1 LSFILD
7 EKEQDIF
14 QHLSSDLRIILNSN
28 GLIDEWNE
36 RASTFLSLL
45 GEERSFFHSFPSSY
59 RQEVYTYLKGILDAN
74 GENIKKILFHRIN
87 GRYYEVVYNGKLS
100 NNRIYLS
107 GQIIENKNTSSVL
120 PLHYG
125 TIEQSLKVNE
135 FMTNSLDIAILV
147 LSKGGKIEYINNR
160 CITLLELEVEENY
173 INEEFRSLA
182 TPVSL
187 KDKLNEIYNE
197 VLENKS
203 FKERICYDDEM
214 LYQIQGL
221 LFERTEKVFFIIH
234 DRSYQQKFE
243 NLLIYKQQMESV
255 SQISAGMAHEL
266 RNPLSVIKGFIQL
279 SQITNNWSKYY
290 DTIMAEINRMNSIIE
305 DFLSVSRKKVKKQA
319 ILPQKIFQSLV
330 YIFQSECL
338 LHNIDFDFEIEEVED
353 PVFVNEAMIKQVML
367 NFLRNAIEA
376 YPAEQKNKLFVLRAK
391 KTDSF
396 YEITVVDNGKGM
408 AEDVLE
414 LVGKP
419 FFTTKEKGNGLG
431 IPLCKKIIE
440 DHDGELFIDS
450 QIGEGST
457 FCYRLPLHTEKPES

>member
-1 LSFILD
+1 MSFIID

-14 QHLSSDLRIILNSN
+14 QHLSADLRIIINPN
-28 GLIDEWNE
+28 GFIEEWNE
-36 RASTFLSLL
+36 RASTFLSSL
-45 GEERSFFHSFPSSY
+45 EEDRSFFLGFPSSY
-59 RQEVYTYLKGILDAN
+59 RHEVYIYLQEITEAEGKPV
-74 GENIKKILFHRIN
+74 KRILFHRIN
-87 GRYYEVVYNGKLS
+87 GSFYEVAYTGVLS
-100 NNRIYLS
+100 GERIYLS
-107 GQIIENKNTSSVL
+107 GHVIENKDATTVL

-135 FMTNSLDIAILV
+135 FMTHSLDIAILV
-147 LSKGGKIEYINNR
+147 LSKGGKIEYINKR
-160 CITLLELEVEENY
+160 CLTLLELDVEEDY
-173 INEEFRSLA
+173 INLEFDEIL
-182 TPVSL
+182 TPVFL
-187 KDKLNEIYNE
+187 KDKLFEIYEE
-197 VLENKS
+197 VLANKK

-214 LYQIQGL
+214 LFQIQGI
-221 LFERTEKVFFIIH
+221 LFERSQKVFFIIH

-305 DFLSVSRKKVKKQA
+305 DFLSVSRKKVKKQL
-319 ILPQKIFQSLV
+319 IPPQNIFQSLV

-338 LHNIDFDFEIEEVED
+338 LHNIDFDVEIDEVDEH
-353 PVFVNEAMIKQVML
+353 VLVNEAMIKQVML

-376 YPAEQKNKLFVLRAK
+376 YPPEQKNKLFLLRAK
-391 KTDSF
+391 KVDSF
-396 YEITVVDNGKGM
+396 YEITVIDNGKGM

-414 LVGKP
+414 RVGKP

-450 QIGEGST
+450 KVGDGST
-457 FCYRLPLHTEKPES
+457 FCYRLPLLDEKPE

>member
-1 LSFILD
+1 MSFIID

-14 QHLSSDLRIILNSN
+14 QHLSSDLRIIINAN
-28 GLIDEWNE
+28 GFIEEWNE
-36 RASTFLSLL
+36 RASTFLSSLD
-45 GEERSFFHSFPSSY
+45 EDRSFFLSFPSSY
-59 RQEVYTYLKGILDAN
+59 RHEVYTYLQEIIEAEGKPL
-74 GENIKKILFHRIN
+74 KRILFHRIN
-87 GRYYEVVYNGKLS
+87 RSYFEVVYTGVLS
-100 NNRIYLS
+100 GERIYLS
-107 GQIIENKNTSSVL
+107 GHVIENKDISTVL

-135 FMTNSLDIAILV
+135 FMTHSLDIAILV
-147 LSKGGKIEYINNR
+147 LSKGGKIEYINKR
-160 CITLLELEVEENY
+160 CLTLLELDVEEEY
-173 INEEFRSLA
+173 INLEFDEII
-182 TPVSL
+182 TPVFL
-187 KDKLNEIYNE
+187 KEKLFEIYEE
-197 VLENKS
+197 VLANKK
-203 FKERICYDDEM
+203 FKERICYDDEV
-214 LYQIQGL
+214 LYQIQGI

-243 NLLIYKQQMESV
+243 NLLVYKQQMESV

-305 DFLSVSRKKVKKQA
+305 DFLSVSRKKVKKQL
-319 ILPQKIFQSLV
+319 IQPQSIYQSLV

-338 LHNIDFDFEIEEVED
+338 LHNIDFDFEIDEVEEH
-353 PVFVNEAMIKQVML
+353 VLVNEAMIKQVML

-376 YPAEQKNKLFVLRAK
+376 YPKDQKNKLFLLRAK
-391 KTDSF
+391 KIDSF
-396 YEITVVDNGKGM
+396 YEITVIDNGKGM

-414 LVGKP
+414 RVGKP

-450 QIGEGST
+450 KAGEGST
-457 FCYRLPLHTEKPES
+457 FCYRLPLLEEKPE

>member
-1 LSFILD
+1 LSFIID
-7 EKEQDIF
+7 KKEQDIF
-14 QHLSSDLRIILNSN
+14 QYLSSDLRLILNVN
-28 GLIDEWNE
+28 GFIEEWNE
-36 RASTFLSLL
+36 RASTFLSVL
-45 GEERSFFHSFPSSY
+45 EENRSFFLSFPSSY
-59 RQEVYTYLKGILDAN
+59 RQEVYTYLKEISDSG
-74 GENIKKILFHRIN
+74 GKEIKRILFHRIN
-87 GRYYEVVYNGKLS
+87 GNFYEVVYTGILS
-100 NNRIYLS
+100 GERIYLS
-107 GQIIENKNTSSVL
+107 GLVIENKDSSVVL

-147 LSKGGKIEYINNR
+147 LSKGGMIEYINNR
-160 CITLLELEVEENY
+160 CLKLLELDVGEDY
-173 INEEFRSLA
+173 INLEFDDLL
-182 TPVSL
+182 TPVFL
-187 KDKLNEIYNE
+187 KDKLYEIYEE
-197 VLENKS
+197 VIHNKK
-203 FKERICYDDEM
+203 FKERICYDDEV
-214 LYQIQGL
+214 LYQIQGIF
-221 LFERTEKVFFIIH
+221 FESSEKVFFIIH

-243 NLLIYKQQMESV
+243 NLLVYKQQMESV

-305 DFLSVSRKKVKKQA
+305 DFLSVSRKKVKKQF
-319 ILPQKIFQSLV
+319 IQPQYIFQSLV

-338 LHNIDFDFEIEEVED
+338 LHNIDFDFEIDEVEEL
-353 PVFVNEAMIKQVML
+353 VLVNEAMIKQVML

-376 YPAEQKNKLFVLRAK
+376 YTPEQKNKLFLLRAK
-391 KTDSF
+391 KSDTF

-408 AEDVLE
+408 AEDVLDRI
-414 LVGKP
+414 GKP

-450 QIGEGST
+450 KLGDGST
-457 FCYRLPLHTEKPES
+457 FCYRLPLIKEKPE

>member
-1 LSFILD
+1 MSFIID
-7 EKEQDIF
+7 KKEQDIF
-14 QHLSSDLRIILNSN
+14 QHLSSDLRLILNAN
-28 GLIDEWNE
+28 GFIEEWNE
-36 RASTFLSLL
+36 RASTFLSIL
-45 GEERSFFHSFPSSY
+45 EENRSFFLSFPSSY
-59 RQEVYTYLKGILDAN
+59 RQDVYTYLKDISESPGK
-74 GENIKKILFHRIN
+74 EIKRILFHRIN
-87 GRYYEVVYNGKLS
+87 GSFYEVIYTGILS
-100 NNRIYLS
+100 EERIYLS
-107 GQIIENKNTSSVL
+107 GHLIENKDSSVVL

-160 CITLLELEVEENY
+160 CLTLLELDVGEDY
-173 INEEFRSLA
+173 INLEFDDLL
-182 TPVSL
+182 TPVFL
-187 KDKLNEIYNE
+187 KDKLFEIYEE
-197 VLENKS
+197 VIQNKK
-203 FKERICYDDEM
+203 FKERICYDDEV
-214 LYQIQGL
+214 LYQIQGI
-221 LFERTEKVFFIIH
+221 LFERAEKVFFIIH

-243 NLLIYKQQMESV
+243 NLLVYKQQMESV

-305 DFLSVSRKKVKKQA
+305 DFLSVSRKKVKKQL
-319 ILPQKIFQSLV
+319 IMPQHIFQSLV

-338 LHNIDFDFEIEEVED
+338 LHNIDFDFEIEEVDEQ
-353 PVFVNEAMIKQVML
+353 VLVNEAMIKQVML

-376 YPAEQKNKLFVLRAK
+376 FSPEQKNKLFLLRAK
-391 KTDSF
+391 KTDTF

-408 AEDVLE
+408 AEDVLDRI
-414 LVGKP
+414 GKP

-450 QIGEGST
+450 KLGEGST
-457 FCYRLPLHTEKPES
+457 FCYRLPLLKEKPE